1 MRYIIVL
8 FCYINLL
15 HYICDIKLMYNIKIY
30 NYETLQL
37 KQDNESRP
45 SDKEVHETVFPHSRC
60 KDLGGLP

>member
-15 HYICDIKLMYNIKIY
+15 HYICNIKLMYNIKIY

-45 SDKEVHETVFPHSRC
+45 PD
-60 KDLGGLP
+60 

>member
-15 HYICDIKLMYNIKIY
+15 HYICNIKLIY

-45 SDKEVHETVFPHSRC
+45 PDKEVHETVFPHSWS
-60 KDLGGLP
+60 KDLGGLS